1 MMEMEKDITVERFLF
16 NLNTLGELGEE
27 ICSPKDFN
35 KVIKSALYMV
45 MGSFFASKGVILKYD
60 PMQKIFFPVVSKGI
74 DNATGVILRLPSEA
88 IGALVRHNKP
98 LDLKGNSPMLSHLSP
113 VRAELAKF
121 GARIMVFLIVSNE
134 LIGAL
139 SINDKFS
146 GEGYTDY
153 DFQLLSIMS
162 QHLSYSLHS
171 HSLLVKL
178 MHKYN
183 ENKELY
189 ENLRQAYYNTIRSF
203 ATAIDAKD
211 SYTKGHS
218 HRVSAYC
225 SALAREMGWSE
236 DDIEGIR
243 VAGLL
248 HDIGK
253 LAVDKTIINK
263 SSSLTNFEWGELYS
277 HPVIGYEILSK
288 IKFPWKSIP
297 LMTRNHHEK
306 VDGSGYPDKLMQSEI
321 PIGARILS
329 LVDAFDAMTT
339 NRPYR
344 SRRSFAE
351 AMSELK
357 KHCNKQFDTD
367 IVHTFITAVQKEVL
381 ELNRP
386 LITPHLQDRL
396 EITTIDKLLANF
408 PKA

>member
-1 MMEMEKDITVERFLF
+1 MMETKKDLTVERFLF

-35 KVIKSALYMV
+35 SVIKSALYMV
-45 MGSFFASKGVILKYD
+45 MGSFFASKGIIFKYD
-60 PMQKIFFPVVSKGI
+60 PVQKIFFPVVSKGI
-74 DNATGVILRLPSEA
+74 DNVAGITLRLSDKA
-88 IGALVRHNKP
+88 IGAFVGYNKP
-98 LDLKGNSPMLSHLSP
+98 LDLKGSSPMLSYFSP
-113 VRAELAKF
+113 VRTEFAKF
-121 GARIMVFLIVSNE
+121 GARIMVFLIVGNE

-162 QHLSYSLHS
+162 QHLSYSLHN

-178 MHKYN
+178 MHKYT

-189 ENLRQAYYNTIRSF
+189 ENLRQAYYNTIHSF

-225 SALAREMGWSE
+225 SALAQEMGWDE
-236 DDIEGIR
+236 EDIEGIR

-263 SSSLTNFEWGELYS
+263 SSPLTKFELGELYS
-277 HPVIGYEILSK
+277 HPVVGYEILSK
-288 IKFPWKSIP
+288 IKFPWESIP
-297 LMTRNHHEK
+297 MMTRNHHEK
-306 VDGSGYPDKLMQSEI
+306 VDGNGYPDKLKKSEI
-321 PIGARILS
+321 PIGARMMS

-351 AMSELK
+351 AINELK
-357 KHCNKQFDTD
+357 NHCNEQFDTD
-367 IVHTFITAVQKEVL
+367 IAYTFITAVRKEVL
-381 ELNRP
+381 ELNSP
-386 LITPHLQDRL
+386 SIILHLHELLDITA
-396 EITTIDKLLANF
+396 IDKLLEHF
-408 PKA
+408 PKT

>member
-1 MMEMEKDITVERFLF
+1 MTKKDLTVERFLF

-35 KVIKSALYMV
+35 SVIKSALYMV
-45 MGSFFASKGVILKYD
+45 MGSFFASKGIIFKYD
-60 PMQKIFFPVVSKGI
+60 PLQKIFFPVVSKGI
-74 DNATGVILRLPSEA
+74 DNVAGITLRLSDEA
-88 IGALVRHNKP
+88 IGAFVGYNKP
-98 LDLKGNSPMLSHLSP
+98 LDLKGSSPMLSYFSP
-113 VRAELAKF
+113 VRTEFAKF
-121 GARIMVFLIVSNE
+121 GARIMVFLIVGNE

-162 QHLSYSLHS
+162 QHLSYSLHN

-178 MHKYN
+178 MHKYT

-189 ENLRQAYYNTIRSF
+189 ENLRQAYYNTIHSF
-203 ATAIDAKD
+203 AAAIDAKD

-225 SALAREMGWSE
+225 SALAREMGWDE
-236 DDIEGIR
+236 EDIEGIR

-263 SSSLTNFEWGELYS
+263 SSPLTKFELGELYS
-277 HPVIGYEILSK
+277 HPVVGYEILSK
-288 IKFPWKSIP
+288 IKFPWESIP
-297 LMTRNHHEK
+297 MMTRNHHEK
-306 VDGSGYPDKLMQSEI
+306 VDGNGYPDKLKKSEI
-321 PIGARILS
+321 PIGARMMS

-351 AMSELK
+351 AINELK
-357 KHCNKQFDTD
+357 NHCNEQFDTD
-367 IVHTFITAVQKEVL
+367 IAYTFITAVRKEVL
-381 ELNRP
+381 ELNSP
-386 LITPHLQDRL
+386 SIILHLHELLDITA
-396 EITTIDKLLANF
+396 IDKLLEHF
-408 PKA
+408 PKT

>member
-1 MMEMEKDITVERFLF
+1 MMDKDLTVERVLF

-35 KVIKSALYMV
+35 RVIKSALYMV
-45 MGSFFASKGVILKYD
+45 MGSFFASKGVIFKYD
-60 PMQKIFFPVVSKGI
+60 SEKKIFFPVVSKGI
-74 DNATGVILRLPSEA
+74 DNVDKITLRLTEEA
-88 IGALVRHNKP
+88 IRAFVQHNRP
-98 LDLKGNSPMLSHLSP
+98 LDIKGSSPMLSYLVPARVALS
-113 VRAELAKF
+113 KF
-121 GARIMVFLIVSNE
+121 GARIIVFLVVGDE

-153 DFQLLSIMS
+153 DFQLLSVMS
-162 QHLSYSLHS
+162 QHLSFSLHN
-171 HSLLVKL
+171 HSLLIKL

-189 ENLRQAYYNTIRSF
+189 ENLLQAYYNTISSF

-211 SYTKGHS
+211 AYTKGHS
-218 HRVSAYC
+218 HRVSAYS
-225 SALAREMGWSE
+225 SALAREMGWPD

-263 SSSLTNFEWGELYS
+263 PSSLTDFEWRELYS

-297 LMTRNHHEK
+297 LITRNHHEK
-306 VDGSGYPDKLMQSEI
+306 VDGSGYPDKLRKSDI
-321 PIGARILS
+321 PIGARIMG

-344 SRRSFAE
+344 SHRSFVD
-351 AMSELK
+351 AMNELK
-357 KHCNKQFDTD
+357 GNCNKQFDAD
-367 IVHTFITAVQKEVL
+367 IVYSFITVVRKEVL
-381 ELNRP
+381 ELNP
-386 LITPHLQDRL
+386 PSIIPHLQERPEVAEINKML
-396 EITTIDKLLANF
+396 ECF
-408 PKA
+408 PKD

>member
-1 MMEMEKDITVERFLF
+1 MTDKALTVERFLF

-45 MGSFFASKGVILKYD
+45 MGSFFASKGIIFKYD
-60 PMQKIFFPVVSKGI
+60 PVQKIFFPVVSKGI
-74 DNATGVILRLPSEA
+74 DNVAGITLRLTDDA
-88 IGALVRHNKP
+88 IGAFVRHNKP
-98 LDLKGNSPMLSHLSP
+98 LDIKGSSPMLSYLLP

-121 GARIMVFLIVSNE
+121 GARIMVFLIVGNE

-162 QHLSYSLHS
+162 QHLSYSLHN

-288 IKFPWKSIP
+288 IKFPWKNIP

-306 VDGSGYPDKLMQSEI
+306 VDGNGYPDKLKKSEI
-321 PIGARILS
+321 PIGARILA

-357 KHCNKQFDTD
+357 SHCNKQFDTD
-367 IVHTFITAVQKEVL
+367 IAYTFITAVQKEVL

-386 LITPHLQDRL
+386 LIIPHLQDRL
-396 EITTIDKLLANF
+396 EITAIDKLLENF
-408 PKA
+408 PNA

>member
-1 MMEMEKDITVERFLF
+1 MTEKDLTVERFLF

-35 KVIKSALYMV
+35 SVIKSALYMV
-45 MGSFFASKGVILKYD
+45 MGSFFASKGIIFKYD
-60 PMQKIFFPVVSKGI
+60 PVQKIFFPVVSKGV
-74 DNATGVILRLPSEA
+74 DNVAGITLRLSDEA
-88 IGALVRHNKP
+88 IGAFVGYNKP
-98 LDLKGNSPMLSHLSP
+98 LDLKGSSPMLSYFSP
-113 VRAELAKF
+113 VRTEFAKF
-121 GARIMVFLIVSNE
+121 GARIMVFLIVGNE

-162 QHLSYSLHS
+162 QHLSYSLHN

-178 MHKYN
+178 MHKYT

-189 ENLRQAYYNTIRSF
+189 ENLRQAYYNTIHSF

-225 SALAREMGWSE
+225 SALAQEMGWAE
-236 DDIEGIR
+236 EDIEGIR

-263 SSSLTNFEWGELYS
+263 SSPLTKFELGELYS
-277 HPVIGYEILSK
+277 HPVVGYEILSK
-288 IKFPWKSIP
+288 IKFPWESIP
-297 LMTRNHHEK
+297 MMTRNHHEK
-306 VDGSGYPDKLMQSEI
+306 VDGNGYPDKLKKSEI
-321 PIGARILS
+321 PIGARMMS

-351 AMSELK
+351 AINELK
-357 KHCNKQFDTD
+357 NHCNEQFDTD
-367 IVHTFITAVQKEVL
+367 IAYTFITAVRKEVL
-381 ELNRP
+381 ELNSP
-386 LITPHLQDRL
+386 SIILHLHELLDITA
-396 EITTIDKLLANF
+396 IDKLLEHF
-408 PKA
+408 PKT

>member
-1 MMEMEKDITVERFLF
+1 MEKDPTVERFLF

-35 KVIKSALYMV
+35 SVIKSALYMV
-45 MGSFFASKGVILKYD
+45 MGSFFASKGIIFKYD
-60 PMQKIFFPVVSKGI
+60 PVQKIFFPVVSKGI
-74 DNATGVILRLPSEA
+74 DNVAGITLPLSDEA
-88 IGALVRHNKP
+88 IGEFVRHNKP
-98 LDLKGNSPMLSHLSP
+98 LDIKGSSPMLSYLSP
-113 VRAELAKF
+113 ARAELAKF
-121 GARIMVFLIVSNE
+121 GARIMVFLIVGSE

-153 DFQLLSIMS
+153 DFQLLTIMS
-162 QHLSYSLHS
+162 QHLSYSLHN
-171 HSLLVKL
+171 HSLMVKL

-183 ENKELY
+183 ENKALY
-189 ENLRQAYYNTIRSF
+189 ENLRQAYYNTIHSF

-218 HRVSAYC
+218 HRVSVYC
-225 SALAREMGWSE
+225 SALAREMGWSD

-263 SSSLTNFEWGELYS
+263 SSTLNEFELGEMYS
-277 HPVIGYEILSK
+277 HPVVGYEILSK
-288 IKFPWKSIP
+288 IKFPWEYIP

-306 VDGSGYPDKLMQSEI
+306 MDGNGYPDKLKKSEI
-321 PIGARILS
+321 PVGARMLS

-344 SRRSFAE
+344 SRRTFAE
-351 AMSELK
+351 AVTELK
-357 KHCNKQFDTD
+357 RHCNKQFDTD
-367 IVHTFITAVQKEVL
+367 IVYTFITAVRKEVQ
-381 ELNRP
+381 EVNSP
-386 LITPHLQDRL
+386 LIILHMHELLD
-396 EITTIDKLLANF
+396 TTAIDKLLEHF

>member
-1 MMEMEKDITVERFLF
+1 MTDKDPTVERFLF

-35 KVIKSALYMV
+35 KIIKSALYMV
-45 MGSFFASKGVILKYD
+45 MGSFFASKGVIFKYD
-60 PMQKIFFPVVSKGI
+60 VEKKAFFPVVSKGI
-74 DNATGVILRLPSEA
+74 DNVGDISFRLTDEA
-88 IGALVRHNKP
+88 IKAFVQDNRP
-98 LDLKGNSPMLSHLSP
+98 LDVKGNSPMLSHLAP
-113 VRAELAKF
+113 ARAALSKF
-121 GARIMVFLIVSNE
+121 GARIMVFLIIGNE
-134 LIGAL
+134 LIGVL

-153 DFQLLSIMS
+153 DFQLLSVMS
-162 QHLSYSLHS
+162 QHLSFSLHN
-171 HSLLVKL
+171 HSLLIKL
-178 MHKYN
+178 MHKYD

-189 ENLRQAYYNTIRSF
+189 ENLRQTYYNTIRSF

-211 SYTKGHS
+211 AYTKGHS

-225 SALAREMGWSE
+225 SALAREMGWAD

-277 HPVIGYEILSK
+277 HPVVGYDILSK

-297 LMTRNHHEK
+297 LMTRYHHEK
-306 VDGSGYPDKLMQSEI
+306 VDGNGYPDKLSKLEI
-321 PIGARILS
+321 PVGARIMA

-339 NRPYR
+339 DRPYR
-344 SRRSFAE
+344 SHRSFVE
-351 AMSELK
+351 AINELK
-357 KHCNKQFDTD
+357 NNCNKQFDTD
-367 IVHTFITAVQKEVL
+367 IVYTFITAVRKEVL
-381 ELNRP
+381 EINRP
-386 LITPHLQDRL
+386 SIIPHLQERL
-396 EITTIDKLLANF
+396 EVGSIDKLLECF
-408 PKA
+408 PK

>member
-1 MMEMEKDITVERFLF
+1 MEKDPTVERFLF

-35 KVIKSALYMV
+35 SVIKSALYMV
-45 MGSFFASKGVILKYD
+45 MGSFFASKGIIFKYD
-60 PMQKIFFPVVSKGI
+60 PLQKIFFPVVSKGI
-74 DNATGVILRLPSEA
+74 DNMAGITLRLSDEA
-88 IGALVRHNKP
+88 IGAFVGYNKP
-98 LDLKGNSPMLSHLSP
+98 LDLKGSSPMLSYFSP
-113 VRAELAKF
+113 VRTEFAKF
-121 GARIMVFLIVSNE
+121 GARIVVFLIVGNE

-162 QHLSYSLHS
+162 QHLSYSLHN

-178 MHKYN
+178 MHKYT

-189 ENLRQAYYNTIRSF
+189 ENLRQAYYNTIHSF
-203 ATAIDAKD
+203 AAAIDAKD
-211 SYTKGHS
+211 SYTKDHS

-225 SALAREMGWSE
+225 SALAREMGWAE
-236 DDIEGIR
+236 EDIEGIR

-263 SSSLTNFEWGELYS
+263 SSPLTKFELGELYS
-277 HPVIGYEILSK
+277 HPVVGYEILSK
-288 IKFPWKSIP
+288 IKFPWESIP
-297 LMTRNHHEK
+297 MMTRNHHEK
-306 VDGSGYPDKLMQSEI
+306 VDGNGYPDKLKKSEI
-321 PIGARILS
+321 PIGARMMS

-351 AMSELK
+351 AINELK
-357 KHCNKQFDTD
+357 NHCNEQFDTD
-367 IVHTFITAVQKEVL
+367 IAHTFITAVRKEVL
-381 ELNRP
+381 ELNSP
-386 LITPHLQDRL
+386 SIILHLHELLDITA
-396 EITTIDKLLANF
+396 IDKLLEHF
-408 PKA
+408 PKT

>member
-1 MMEMEKDITVERFLF
+1 
-16 NLNTLGELGEE
+16 
-27 ICSPKDFN
+27 
-35 KVIKSALYMV
+35 MV
-45 MGSFFASKGVILKYD
+45 MGSFFASKGIIFKYD
-60 PMQKIFFPVVSKGI
+60 PLQKIFFPVVSKGI
-74 DNATGVILRLPSEA
+74 DNVAGITLRLSDEA
-88 IGALVRHNKP
+88 IGAFVGYNKP
-98 LDLKGNSPMLSHLSP
+98 LDLKGSSPVLSYFSP
-113 VRAELAKF
+113 VRTEFAKF
-121 GARIMVFLIVSNE
+121 GARIMVFLIVGNE

-162 QHLSYSLHS
+162 QHLSYSLHN

-178 MHKYN
+178 MHKYT

-189 ENLRQAYYNTIRSF
+189 ENLRQAYYNTIHSF

-225 SALAREMGWSE
+225 SALAQEMGWAE
-236 DDIEGIR
+236 EDIEGIR

-263 SSSLTNFEWGELYS
+263 SSPLTKFELGELYS
-277 HPVIGYEILSK
+277 HPVVGYEILSK
-288 IKFPWKSIP
+288 IKFPWESIP
-297 LMTRNHHEK
+297 MMTRNHHEK
-306 VDGSGYPDKLMQSEI
+306 VDGNGYPDKLKKSEI
-321 PIGARILS
+321 PIGARMMS

-351 AMSELK
+351 AINELK
-357 KHCNKQFDTD
+357 NHCNEQFDTD
-367 IVHTFITAVQKEVL
+367 IAYTFITAVRKEVL
-381 ELNRP
+381 ELNSP
-386 LITPHLQDRL
+386 SIILHLHELLDITA
-396 EITTIDKLLANF
+396 IDKLLEHF
-408 PKA
+408 PKT

>member
-1 MMEMEKDITVERFLF
+1 MEKDPTVERFLF

-27 ICSPKDFN
+27 LCSPKDFN
-35 KVIKSALYMV
+35 SVIKSALYMV
-45 MGSFFASKGVILKYD
+45 MGSFFASKGIIFKYD
-60 PMQKIFFPVVSKGI
+60 PVQKIFFPVVSKGI
-74 DNATGVILRLPSEA
+74 DNMAGITLRLSDEA
-88 IGALVRHNKP
+88 IGAFVGYNKP
-98 LDLKGNSPMLSHLSP
+98 LDLKGSSPMLSYFSP
-113 VRAELAKF
+113 VRTEFAKF
-121 GARIMVFLIVSNE
+121 GARIMVFLIVGNE

-162 QHLSYSLHS
+162 QHLSYSLHN

-178 MHKYN
+178 MHKYT

-189 ENLRQAYYNTIRSF
+189 ENLRQAYYNTIHSF

-225 SALAREMGWSE
+225 SALAQEMGWAE
-236 DDIEGIR
+236 EDIEGIR

-263 SSSLTNFEWGELYS
+263 SSPLTKFELGELYS
-277 HPVIGYEILSK
+277 HPVVGYEILSK
-288 IKFPWKSIP
+288 IKFPWESIP
-297 LMTRNHHEK
+297 MMTRNHHEK
-306 VDGSGYPDKLMQSEI
+306 VDGNGYPDKLKKSEI
-321 PIGARILS
+321 PIGARMMS

-351 AMSELK
+351 AINELK
-357 KHCNKQFDTD
+357 NHCNEQFDTD
-367 IVHTFITAVQKEVL
+367 IAYTFITAVRKEVL

-386 LITPHLQDRL
+386 SIILHLHELLDITA
-396 EITTIDKLLANF
+396 IDKLLEHF
-408 PKA
+408 PKT

>member
-1 MMEMEKDITVERFLF
+1 MTEKDLTVERFLF

-35 KVIKSALYMV
+35 SVIKSALYMV
-45 MGSFFASKGVILKYD
+45 MGSFFASKGIIFKYD
-60 PMQKIFFPVVSKGI
+60 PVQKIFFPVVSKGI
-74 DNATGVILRLPSEA
+74 DNVAGITLRLSDEA
-88 IGALVRHNKP
+88 IGAFVGYNKP
-98 LDLKGNSPMLSHLSP
+98 LDLKGSSPVLSYFSP
-113 VRAELAKF
+113 VRTEFAKF
-121 GARIMVFLIVSNE
+121 GARIVVFLIVGNE

-162 QHLSYSLHS
+162 QHLSYSLHN

-178 MHKYN
+178 MHKYT

-189 ENLRQAYYNTIRSF
+189 ENLRQAYYNTIHSF
-203 ATAIDAKD
+203 AAAIDAKD

-225 SALAREMGWSE
+225 SALAREMGWDE
-236 DDIEGIR
+236 EDIEGIR

-263 SSSLTNFEWGELYS
+263 SSPLTKFELGELYS
-277 HPVIGYEILSK
+277 HPVVGYEILSK
-288 IKFPWKSIP
+288 IKFPWESIP
-297 LMTRNHHEK
+297 MMTRNHHEK
-306 VDGSGYPDKLMQSEI
+306 VDGNGYPDKLKKSEI
-321 PIGARILS
+321 PIGARMMS

-351 AMSELK
+351 AINELK
-357 KHCNKQFDTD
+357 NHCNEQFDTD
-367 IVHTFITAVQKEVL
+367 IAYTFITAVRKEVL
-381 ELNRP
+381 ELNSP
-386 LITPHLQDRL
+386 SIILHLHELLDITA
-396 EITTIDKLLANF
+396 IDKLLEHF
-408 PKA
+408 PKT

>member
-1 MMEMEKDITVERFLF
+1 MTDKDPTVERFLF

-35 KVIKSALYMV
+35 MVIKSALYMV
-45 MGSFFASKGVILKYD
+45 MGSFFASKGVIFKYD
-60 PMQKIFFPVVSKGI
+60 SEKKIFFPVVSKGI
-74 DNATGVILRLPSEA
+74 DNVGGITLRLTDEA
-88 IGALVRHNKP
+88 MRAFVQYNKP
-98 LDLKGNSPMLSHLSP
+98 LDIKGSSQMLSYLVP
-113 VRAELAKF
+113 ARAELTKF
-121 GARIMVFLIVSNE
+121 GARIIVFLVVGDE

-153 DFQLLSIMS
+153 DFQLLSVMS
-162 QHLSYSLHS
+162 QHLSFSLHN
-171 HSLLVKL
+171 HSLLIKL

-189 ENLRQAYYNTIRSF
+189 ENLLQAYYNTISSF

-211 SYTKGHS
+211 AYTKGHS
-218 HRVSAYC
+218 HRVSAYS
-225 SALAREMGWSE
+225 SALAREMGWS
-236 DDIEGIR
+236 DDDVEGIR

-263 SSSLTNFEWGELYS
+263 PSSLTNFEWGELYS

-297 LMTRNHHEK
+297 LITRNHHEK
-306 VDGSGYPDKLMQSEI
+306 VDGNGYPDKLRKSEI
-321 PIGARILS
+321 PIGARIMG

-339 NRPYR
+339 DRPYR
-344 SRRSFAE
+344 SRRSFVD
-351 AMSELK
+351 AMNELK
-357 KHCNKQFDTD
+357 INCNKQFDTD
-367 IVHTFITAVQKEVL
+367 IAHSFITVVRKEVL
-381 ELNRP
+381 ELNSPSIIP
-386 LITPHLQDRL
+386 LLQERL
-396 EITTIDKLLANF
+396 EVAAINKLHECF
-408 PKA
+408 PKD

>member
-1 MMEMEKDITVERFLF
+1 MTEKDLTVERFLF

-27 ICSPKDFN
+27 ISSPKDFN
-35 KVIKSALYMV
+35 RIIKSALYMV
-45 MGSFFASKGVILKYD
+45 MGSFFASKGIIFKYD
-60 PMQKIFFPVVSKGI
+60 PLQKIFFPVVSKGV
-74 DNATGVILRLPSEA
+74 DNVVGITLRLADEA
-88 IGALVRHNKP
+88 IGAFVRYNKP
-98 LDLKGNSPMLSHLSP
+98 LDLKGSSPMLSYFSP
-113 VRAELAKF
+113 VRTELAKF
-121 GARIMVFLIVSNE
+121 GARIMVFLIIGSE

-162 QHLSYSLHS
+162 QHLSYSLHN
-171 HSLLVKL
+171 HSLMVKL

-189 ENLRQAYYNTIRSF
+189 ENLRQAYYNTIHSF

-211 SYTKGHS
+211 AYTKGHS

-225 SALAREMGWSE
+225 SALAREMGWPE

-263 SSSLTNFEWGELYS
+263 SSALTNFELGELYS
-277 HPVIGYEILSK
+277 HPVVGYDILSK
-288 IKFPWKSIP
+288 IKFPWESIP

-306 VDGSGYPDKLMQSEI
+306 VDGNGYPDKLKKSEI
-321 PIGARILS
+321 PIGARMMS

-351 AMSELK
+351 AINELK
-357 KHCNKQFDTD
+357 NHCNEQFDTD
-367 IVHTFITAVQKEVL
+367 IAYTFVTAVRKEVL
-381 ELNRP
+381 ELNSP
-386 LITPHLQDRL
+386 SIILHLHELLDITA
-396 EITTIDKLLANF
+396 IDKLLEHF
-408 PKA
+408 PKT